1 MYRLAAVPA
10 VAVAMFV
17 TACGGSEQSSTA
29 AKPSGGAAATATAE
43 SYEGKVLRVGLYG
56 GTWLDGVKA
65 TAAKKFEEATGATV
79 EYTEGNPSDLAAKLY
94 ASDSQGQKPPLD
106 VIETEN
112 LVQAQLAERG
122 LLLPA
127 DEYKDK
133 AEGIFGNVT
142 DPPATAGQTPPHC
155 DWYLVLAYNKDKFKE
170 LGLPEPKS
178 WADLWNP
185 KLAGHV
191 ALPDIS
197 TAMGIPSV
205 FAAAGVANGDPY
217 DFEAGVKKLG
227 EIKTY
232 SVYKSSSDMQADFA
246 SGNIWAAPAADGR
259 AWQLVD
265 DKQPIGVVI
274 PEVPGSGKKG
284 PIAGHCFL
292 DVVKGSDNPGLAAE
306 FIKATYSDEV
316 QAEFAELTGYPPNS
330 QSGVDM
336 LKEKYP
342 EWKPRLPTKEE
353 FAQYLNMDWSKIIP
367 QAREVTK
374 SFSRTVGR

>member
-1 MYRLAAVPA
+1 MYRLAALLA
-10 VAVAMFV
+10 VAVALLV
-17 TACGGSEQSSTA
+17 TACGGSDESTSNAEKPGVA
-29 AKPSGGAAATATAE
+29 AGAEKTPE
-43 SYEGKVLRVGLYG
+43 SFEGKVLKVGLYG
-56 GTWLDGVKA
+56 GTWLEGVKA

-94 ASDSQGQKPPLD
+94 ASSSQGQKPPLD

-112 LVQAQLAERG
+112 LVQAQLAERK

-127 DEYKDK
+127 DEYK
-133 AEGIFGNVT
+133 AEGVFGNVT
-142 DPPATAGQTPPHC
+142 DPPATAGMAPPHC
-155 DWYLVLAYNKDKFKE
+155 DWYLVLAYNKKKFEE

-197 TAMGIPSV
+197 TAMGLPAV
-205 FAAAGVANGDPY
+205 FAAAGVAGGDPY

-265 DKQPIGVVI
+265 DDQPIGVVI
-274 PEVPGSGKKG
+274 PEVPGTGKRG

-292 DVVKGSDNPGLAAE
+292 DVVKGTENPGLAAQ
-306 FIKATYSDEV
+306 FVKATYSDEV
-316 QAEFAELTGYPPNS
+316 QAEFAHLTGYPPNS
-330 QSGVDM
+330 QSGVDL
-336 LKEKYP
+336 LKAKYP
-342 EWKPRLPTKEE
+342 QWADRLPTKQE
-353 FAQYLNMDWSKIIP
+353 FAQYLNMDWSKIAP
-367 QAREVTK
+367 HAREVTK
-374 SFSRTVGR
+374 LFSRSVGR